1 MAFTRHV
8 DLETTD
14 WSTLQPYNVAFI
26 NGWKILEANVG
37 EAKSVPKVRDSEQLF
52 NLLTNDRTDIVL
64 FEKWEGLYLIEAL
77 GLKDVTMLQPPLAT
91 PEMYMYVHEK
101 HERLIPELS
110 AALTSIKTD
119 GTYQQIFDRTLK
131 TYDTD

>member
-1 MAFTRHV
+1 M
-8 DLETTD
+8 
-14 WSTLQPYNVAFI
+14 
-26 NGWKILEANVG
+26 
-37 EAKSVPKVRDSEQLF
+37 
-52 NLLTNDRTDIVL
+52 NDRADIVL